1 MKAVVTHSAL
11 LRVSEA
17 IGDAE
22 LVARART
29 GDRWSREMLY
39 RRHAAPLLGLAA
51 RLLSNRGEAEDVVQ
65 DTFVTA
71 FEQLATLRE
80 PAALRGWLAQIAV
93 SFVRR
98 RIRKRRMLR
107 VIGLD
112 RGADDA
118 TLDAL
123 AAPTAPPD
131 QRTELALMAD
141 VLRGLK
147 TELRLAWMLRRV
159 EGFELAEVAAACDC
173 SLATAKRR
181 IAAAEAVLQAHLA
194 GARQEQGQEEGDAS

>member
-1 MKAVVTHSAL
+1 MKALVSHSAL

-22 LVARART
+22 LVARAR
-29 GDRWSREMLY
+29 GEDRWSREMLY

-51 RLLSNRGEAEDVVQ
+51 RLLANRNEAEDVVQ

-71 FEQLATLRE
+71 FEHLAALRE

-98 RIRKRRMLR
+98 RIRKQRMLR
-107 VIGLD
+107 VLGLD

-123 AAPTAPPD
+123 AAPTVGPD
-131 QRTELALMAD
+131 QRTELALMANA
-141 VLRGLK
+141 LRRLR

-159 EGFELAEVAAACDC
+159 EGFELSEVADACGC
-173 SLATAKRR
+173 SIATAKRR
-181 IAAAEAVLQAHLA
+181 IAAAEAAVQAHVL
-194 GARQEQGQEEGDAS
+194 GAREGGAS

>member
-22 LVARART
+22 LVTRARA

-123 AAPTAPPD
+123 AAPTALPD

-141 VLRGLK
+141 VLGRLK

-159 EGFELAEVAAACDC
+159 EGFELAEVAEACGC

-181 IAAAEAVLQAHLA
+181 IAAAEAAVQAHLA
-194 GARQEQGQEEGDAS
+194 GAQTAEGGVS